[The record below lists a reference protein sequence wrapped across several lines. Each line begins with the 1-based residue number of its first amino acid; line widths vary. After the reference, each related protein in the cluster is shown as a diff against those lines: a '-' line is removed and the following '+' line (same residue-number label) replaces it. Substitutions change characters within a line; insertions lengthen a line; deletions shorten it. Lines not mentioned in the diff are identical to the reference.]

1 MSAAPNLPLFRKPGE
16 LKQFPPPRQRWKRVA
31 GWILAAMVVGVPVFA
46 HWCRTFEVPLPG
58 LWIFAGTLCMLG
70 IETIFTAFLV
80 GILEL
85 PRESERAG

>member
-1 MSAAPNLPLFRKPGE
+1 
-16 LKQFPPPRQRWKRVA
+16 
-31 GWILAAMVVGVPVFA
+31 VFA

-85 PRESERAG
+85 PRESQKAG